1 MSALQEVGTD
11 GEGAIYKVV
20 FSIDLETLDDSTP
33 WLPTGWEQID
43 QELRG
48 AEEALGDSTTSRDF
62 QLVASACR
70 DLLISLA
77 QTVFDPLL
85 HPKLNVNDVETSDTD
100 AKRMLDRYFS
110 FELPGSTNEQY
121 RRFARHLAS
130 DAWDVVN
137 ATLHGRNGTYRR
149 ALLCVEASKSLINIV
164 AIVSGRRDRDP
175 AGADADGTQSD

>member
-1 MSALQEVGTD
+1 M
-11 GEGAIYKVV
+11 
-20 FSIDLETLDDSTP
+20 
-33 WLPTGWEQID
+33 
-43 QELRG
+43 
-48 AEEALGDSTTSRDF
+48 
-62 QLVASACR
+62 
-70 DLLISLA
+70 ISLA

-137 ATLHGRNGTYRR
+137 ATLYGRYGTYRR

-164 AIVSGRRDRDP
+164 AIVSGRRDREFTLP
-175 AGADADGTQSD
+175 PEVQTHPFRYAHVFSL